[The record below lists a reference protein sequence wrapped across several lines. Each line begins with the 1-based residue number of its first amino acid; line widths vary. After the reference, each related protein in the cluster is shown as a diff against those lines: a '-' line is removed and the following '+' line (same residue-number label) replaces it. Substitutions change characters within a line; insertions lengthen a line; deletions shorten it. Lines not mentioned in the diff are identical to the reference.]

1 MWPIYA
7 PFSLRV
13 QDADVGYQAL
23 VAQIDRVLAGFKA
36 RSKRS
41 KNIVMRSRTVFKD
54 RAVGEPGSDRHLCI

>member
-7 PFSLRV
+7 PFPLRV

-23 VAQIDRVLAGFKA
+23 VVETSAVLAGFKA

-41 KNIVMRSRTVFKD
+41 KNIVMRSRTAFEDK
-54 RAVGEPGSDRHLCI
+54 AVGEPGSDRHLCI